1 MLKKTLLF
9 STILMCKTAF
19 ADSAIDKVSYALG
32 YEIATQAP
40 ENINLEQFIQGIRE
54 QKAKKENRY
63 TTEELTK
70 AFQSVQESV
79 SASQKEVSAKNTA
92 AEQRFLKENAKKSGV
107 VTTASGLQYK
117 IEKAGSGRKPNET
130 SVVTVHYKGRLLDG
144 TVFDSSYDRNEP
156 IEIPLDQVI
165 PGWTEGLQ
173 LLKTG
178 SKATLYIP
186 AKLGYGE
193 DGIPE
198 TIPPNSTL
206 IFDIE
211 LLKVN

>member
-9 STILMCKTAF
+9 STILMYQTAF

-79 SASQKEVSAKNTA
+79 SASQKEVSTKNTA

-117 IEKAGSGRKPNET
+117 IEKAGAGRKPHAT

-144 TVFDSSYDRNEP
+144 TVFDSSYDRDEP

-186 AKLGYGE
+186 AELGYGE
-193 DGIPE
+193 DGIPG

>member
-9 STILMCKTAF
+9 STILMCQTVF

-32 YEIATQAP
+32 YEIAAQAP

-63 TTEELTK
+63 TTEELTT
-70 AFQSVQESV
+70 AFQSVQESI

-117 IEKAGSGRKPNET
+117 IEKAGAGRKPHAT

-144 TVFDSSYDRNEP
+144 TVFDSSYDRDES

-193 DGIPE
+193 DGIPG